1 MAEEQITATETVQ
14 ETQSAKLTTW
24 SNAQNTLSEIESKE
38 SETQE
43 TITEESTA
51 STQEEATATT
61 EGQSENTGESTTEE
75 TQETNVSK
83 FSFGEETLAE
93 ANTEA
98 KAQQTTSSSFN
109 IDEEIKKLDRKE
121 LLKKAGVSEFAI
133 EIDEHISKG
142 GSAEDY
148 ISAKS
153 IDYNKVSDEDLVKSD
168 LRKEY
173 PGFSAEDIDE
183 LFLAKYKDIDS
194 TDDTDPDR
202 KRAELQLRADAFKAR
217 QSKIQE
223 QQKFKIPETPILQKD
238 EAYEQWKQEQESQ
251 SKLKELGNNW
261 FLQHEATKS
270 LNESKRVTID
280 LGEGVEPFN
289 FDVDRPDLLTK
300 AMIDDGETYH
310 KLTTTKTGE
319 PDVKKQQL
327 VNLFTYNP
335 QQFIKD
341 IFRYGV
347 QMGERKPVVEGQN
360 ASKPQAKVASIDPNA
375 TPTYKV
381 SKYGG

>member
-1 MAEEQITATETVQ
+1 M
-14 ETQSAKLTTW
+14 LH
-24 SNAQNTLSEIESKE
+24 
-38 SETQE
+38 
-43 TITEESTA
+43 
-51 STQEEATATT
+51 
-61 EGQSENTGESTTEE
+61 
-75 TQETNVSK
+75 
-83 FSFGEETLAE
+83 
-93 ANTEA
+93 A
-98 KAQQTTSSSFN
+98 KAVAKNKKPKSSEKYDIALFPPAPPFNPPPVAPITDIVSHADVPPVDAPPADTPPIDTPPSDTPPVDADPNVTAFKIGDDTPPPSPEAVKPDAKPTVFN

>member
-1 MAEEQITATETVQ
+1 MTDPIVDAPVME
-14 ETQSAKLTTW
+14 AKLTTY
-24 SNAQNTLSEIESKE
+24 SEVQKSLDNPPPVAP
-38 SETQE
+38 
-43 TITEESTA
+43 ITDIVSHADVPPVDAPPADTPPIDTPPSDTPPVDADPNVTA
-51 STQEEATATT
+51 FKIGDDTPPPSPEA
-61 EGQSENTGESTTEE
+61 
-75 TQETNVSK
+75 VK
-83 FSFGEETLAE
+83 PD
-93 ANTEA
+93 A
-98 KAQQTTSSSFN
+98 KPTVFN

-300 AMIDDGETYH
+300 AMIDEGETYH

>member
-1 MAEEQITATETVQ
+1 MTDPIVDAPVME
-14 ETQSAKLTTW
+14 AKLTTY
-24 SNAQNTLSEIESKE
+24 SEVQKSLDNPPPVAP
-38 SETQE
+38 
-43 TITEESTA
+43 ITDIVSHADVPPVDAPPADTPPIDTPPSDTPPVDADPNVTA
-51 STQEEATATT
+51 FKIGDDTPPPSPEA
-61 EGQSENTGESTTEE
+61 
-75 TQETNVSK
+75 VK
-83 FSFGEETLAE
+83 PD
-93 ANTEA
+93 A
-98 KAQQTTSSSFN
+98 KPTVFN

-194 TDDTDPDR
+194 TDATDPDR

-261 FLQHEATKS
+261 FLQHEATKA

>member
-1 MAEEQITATETVQ
+1 ME
-14 ETQSAKLTTW
+14 AKLTTY
-24 SNAQNTLSEIESKE
+24 SEVQKSLDNPPPVAP
-38 SETQE
+38 
-43 TITEESTA
+43 ITDIVSHADVPPVDAPPADTPPIDTPPSDTPPVDADPNVTA
-51 STQEEATATT
+51 FKIGDDTPPPSPEA
-61 EGQSENTGESTTEE
+61 
-75 TQETNVSK
+75 VK
-83 FSFGEETLAE
+83 PD
-93 ANTEA
+93 A
-98 KAQQTTSSSFN
+98 KPTVFN

-194 TDDTDPDR
+194 TDATDPDR

-360 ASKPQAKVASIDPNA
+360 ASKPQAKVASIDQMLHLL
-375 TPTYKV
+375 TK
-381 SKYGG
+381 

>member
-1 MAEEQITATETVQ
+1 MTDPIVDAPVME
-14 ETQSAKLTTW
+14 AKLTTY
-24 SNAQNTLSEIESKE
+24 SEVQKSLDNPPPVAP
-38 SETQE
+38 
-43 TITEESTA
+43 ITDIVSHADVPPVDAPPADTPPIDTPPSDTPPVDADPNVTA
-51 STQEEATATT
+51 FKIGDDTPPPSPEA
-61 EGQSENTGESTTEE
+61 
-75 TQETNVSK
+75 VK
-83 FSFGEETLAE
+83 PD
-93 ANTEA
+93 A
-98 KAQQTTSSSFN
+98 KPTVFN